1 MSRLAKFKAN
11 LKHYPDPKIG
21 DTIKIGTGRAIWT
34 ITHVFESTR
43 LGCKGHTY
51 LRLVNSQ
58 GTSHRGCYLED
69 AKFAVGVRYA

>member
-34 ITHVFESTR
+34 ITHISEDPR
-43 LGCKGHTY
+43 LGCKGRTF
-51 LRLVNSQ
+51 LNLSNTKGKMKR
-58 GTSHRGCYLED
+58 RCYLED
-69 AKFAVGVRYA
+69 AKFV